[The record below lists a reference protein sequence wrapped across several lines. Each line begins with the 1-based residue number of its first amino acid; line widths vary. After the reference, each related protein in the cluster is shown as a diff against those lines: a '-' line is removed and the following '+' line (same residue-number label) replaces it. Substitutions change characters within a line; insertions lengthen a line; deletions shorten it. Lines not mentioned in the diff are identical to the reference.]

1 MKNVYYLLSL
11 VSFVFL
17 LSSCLK
23 NERSNAV
30 IHEKEE
36 RPKKAAPAVIGS
48 EKLNF
53 KKTFTGK
60 INKRED
66 VVVNLSAKEGKI
78 KGFAVIKKSGKRIPI
93 EGEIDEEGHLE
104 AKALFETGFKQVLKA
119 DMENGELK
127 GGIID
132 PKNERTDSVSLKE
145 NFAAAATPDK
155 DLQWVKDPGLTSNGF
170 KQILWLQNRFDPQ
183 MNDSLITITVNSE
196 YVYTCPKP
204 VRAVLGYYST
214 MAGADYSASD
224 GEPNANY
231 SGFRNL
237 LIDALD
243 FDFQGSDKQI
253 RYLSNWF
260 RKEPNVLKQINNG
273 YFVSY
278 GSSWFRQFDSINMK
292 YEGDSIIVNFA
303 YFDCDMSKSD
313 RWEIIGTG
321 KFKVVD
327 DMIHLIDQKAD
338 TVRVAAIPQMAVT
351 K

>member
-1 MKNVYYLLSL
+1 MKNVYYLINL
-11 VSFVFL
+11 VIFVFL
-17 LSSCLK
+17 LSSCIK

-36 RPKKAAPAVIGS
+36 RPKKSAPAVLGS

-66 VVVNLSAKEGKI
+66 VVVNLSAKEGKV

-93 EGEIDEEGHLE
+93 EGEIDEQGHLE
-104 AKALFETGFKQVLKA
+104 AKALFETGFKQIVKA
-119 DMENGELK
+119 DIQNGQLS

-145 NFAAAATPDK
+145 TFIGTPDK
-155 DLQWVKDPGLTSNGF
+155 DIQWVKDPGLNDNGF
-170 KQILWLQNRFDPQ
+170 KQILWLQNRFDPH
-183 MNDSLITITVNSE
+183 MNDSLVAITVNTE

-224 GEPNANY
+224 GDPNTNY
-231 SGFRNL
+231 SGFKNL

-243 FDFQGSDKQI
+243 FEFQGSEKQI
-253 RYLSNWF
+253 RFLTGWF
-260 RKEPNVLKQINNG
+260 KKEPKLLKQINNG

-292 YEGDSIIVNFA
+292 YEGDSIIVNFS
-303 YFDCDMSKSD
+303 YFDCDMNKSD

-321 KFKVVD
+321 KFRVD
-327 DMIHLIDQKAD
+327 GDMIRLIEQKAD
-338 TVRVAAIPQMAVT
+338 TVRVAAIPQMAVS